1 MSTISHRITGL
12 ALAGLLSARLTSAT
26 PPADP
31 TSLTSPGASAHSRNA
46 AYIAGGWSFQGNQT
60 TAPNAGWAWVPGHW
74 ENPPVAGSQY
84 EAGHWGFAGDW
95 YSWIPG
101 HWDLPRGPR

>member
-1 MSTISHRITGL
+1 MSSISRRITGL
-12 ALAGLLSARLTSAT
+12 ALAGLVSGALSRAAPAADSTTDASGGAR
-26 PPADP
+26 
-31 TSLTSPGASAHSRNA
+31 AHSRGA
-46 AYIAGGWSFQGNQT
+46 VYVAGGWSFQGNQNA
-60 TAPNAGWAWVPGHW
+60 APNAGWVWVPGHW

-101 HWDLPRGPR
+101 HWDVPR